1 MEDMS
6 EDEALGN
13 KDLVDSEKEGEDEDY
28 SEDDADL
35 ESEEGGEQGLFVN
48 PLNKRKEGEKE
59 ESEEW
64 SSDGDEQVDV
74 ADDGKADRKQKSL
87 LGKRKRGGVGD
98 MEDFFKNEEIEEV
111 PADDVG
117 TRR

>member
-1 MEDMS
+1 MS

-13 KDLVDSEKEGEDEDY
+13 RDLVDSDKEEGKE
-28 SEDDADL
+28 EDDSENDDDL
-35 ESEEGGEQGLFVN
+35 ESEEGGEKGLFVN
-48 PLNKRKEGEKE
+48 PLNKKKEGEEKE
-59 ESEEW
+59 DGSEEW
-64 SSDGDEQVDV
+64 SSDDDEQQVDV
-74 ADDGKADRKQKSL
+74 DGKADRKAKSL

-117 TRR
+117 TRK

>member
-1 MEDMS
+1 MS

-13 KDLVDSEKEGEDEDY
+13 RDLVDSEKEGGK
-28 SEDDADL
+28 SEDSENDDDL

-59 ESEEW
+59 ESDEW
-64 SSDGDEQVDV
+64 SSDDDEKQVE
-74 ADDGKADRKQKSL
+74 DDGKVDRKQKSL

-111 PADDVG
+111 PADDIG
-117 TRR
+117 TRK